1 MAKSSKKRN
10 QSQIFLDMAAEF
22 AQDMRADLILLVADS
37 GITKASVQKI
47 NEVCTTLVVT
57 RNKSFLSGIEETGVQ
72 RLHFDFGTDDI
83 SHFERVRQCVILGME
98 GGYIRRGSRLVCVT
112 RMLDPRNVDA
122 MVVVDTDHGFEGY
135 DPLRVAEL
143 AGDLPLEVVKAV
155 LDLAVEIGQEGREGD
170 PIGTLFVIGDSERVS
185 NSSRVM
191 TFDPFRGYAE
201 REKNICNPDIHEGV
215 KEVALMDGAFIV
227 QEDGVIL
234 SGGRYISAEVKGLV
248 LPKGLGARHVAAA
261 SITKTTRSIAI
272 AVSESTGAVRA
283 FRRGNIVL
291 RIDPPRRRVK
301 QERRR

>member
-1 MAKSSKKRN
+1 MAKQKRN

-22 AQDMRADLILLVADS
+22 AEDVQADMILLVADS
-37 GITKASVQKI
+37 GITRPAVRKLNA
-47 NEVCTTLVVT
+47 VCTTLVVT
-57 RNKSFLSGIEETGVQ
+57 RNRRFLSGIEESGVQ

-83 SHFERVRQCVILGME
+83 AHFERVRQCVILGME

-122 MVVVDTDHGFEGY
+122 MLVVDTSQGFEGY
-135 DPLRVAEL
+135 DPMRVAEL

-155 LDLAVEIGQEGREGD
+155 LDLAVEIGEEGREGD
-170 PIGTLFVIGDSERVS
+170 PVGTLFVIGDSERVS
-185 NSSRVM
+185 NNSRVM
-191 TFDPFRGYAE
+191 TFDPFRGYSE

-234 SGGRYISAEVKGLV
+234 SGGRYISADVKGLV

-283 FRRGNIVL
+283 FKRGNIVL

-301 QERRR
+301 QERKR

>member
-1 MAKSSKKRN
+1 MAKLSKKRN

-22 AQDMRADLILLVADS
+22 AQDMKADLILLVADS

-47 NEVCTTLVVT
+47 NEVCTTLVIT
-57 RNKSFLSGIEETGVQ
+57 RNKGFLSGIEETGVQ

-98 GGYIRRGSRLVCVT
+98 GGYIRRGSRLVCIT

-122 MVVVDTDHGFEGY
+122 MVVVDTDQGFEGY

-170 PIGTLFVIGDSERVS
+170 PVGTLFVIGDSERVS

-291 RIDPPRRRVK
+291 RIDQPRRRVK

>member
-1 MAKSSKKRN
+1 MTKSSKKRN
-10 QSQIFLDMAAEF
+10 QTQRFLDMAVEF
-22 AQDMRADLILLVADS
+22 AQDVKADLILLVADS
-37 GITKASVQKI
+37 GITKPTVQKL
-47 NEVCTTLVVT
+47 NALCPTLVVT
-57 RNKSFLSGIEETGVQ
+57 RNRRFLDGIEEMGVQ
-72 RLHFDFGTDDI
+72 RLHYDFGKDDGA
-83 SHFERVRQCVILGME
+83 HFERVRQCVILGME

-112 RMLDPRNVDA
+112 RMLDPRNIDA
-122 MVVVDTDHGFEGY
+122 MLVVDTGRGFEGY
-135 DPLRVAEL
+135 DPMRVAEL
-143 AGDLPLEVVKAV
+143 AGDLPLEVVKAA

-170 PIGTLFVIGDSERVS
+170 PVGTLFVIGDSERVS
-185 NSSRVM
+185 NHSRVM

-215 KEVALMDGAFIV
+215 KEVALMDGAFVI

-234 SGGRYISAEVKGLV
+234 SGGRYIAAEVKGLV

>member
-1 MAKSSKKRN
+1 MAKKRN
-10 QSQIFLDMAAEF
+10 QSQIFLNMATEF
-22 AQDMRADLILLVADS
+22 AQEVQADLILLVADS
-37 GITKASVQKI
+37 GITRSMVQKL
-47 NEVCTTLVVT
+47 NDVCTTLVVT
-57 RNKSFLSGIEETGVQ
+57 RNARFLSGIEETGVQ
-72 RLHFDFGTDDI
+72 RLHFDFGTDDV

-112 RMLDPRNVDA
+112 RMLDPRSIDA
-122 MVVVDTDHGFEGY
+122 MVVVDTSRGFEGY
-135 DPLRVAEL
+135 DPMRVAEL
-143 AGDLPLEVVKAV
+143 AGDLPLEVVKTV

-234 SGGRYISAEVKGLV
+234 SGGRYIAADVKGLI

-291 RIDPPRRRVK
+291 RIDQPRRRVK
-301 QERRR
+301 QERRRS

>member
-1 MAKSSKKRN
+1 MAKSNKKRN
-10 QSQIFLDMAAEF
+10 QTQVFLDLAAEF
-22 AQDMRADLILLVADS
+22 AQDVLADMILLVADS
-37 GITKASVQKI
+37 GITKPVVQKL
-47 NEVCTTLVVT
+47 NELCTTLVVT
-57 RNKSFLSGIEETGVQ
+57 RNRRFLSGIEEAGVQ

-83 SHFERVRQCVILGME
+83 SHFERVRQCVILGMA
-98 GGYIRRGSRLVCVT
+98 GGYIRRGSRVVCIT
-112 RMLDPRNVDA
+112 RMLDPRYIDG
-122 MVVVDTDHGFEGY
+122 MMVVDTSRGFEGY
-135 DPLRVAEL
+135 DPMRVAEL

-170 PIGTLFVIGDSERVS
+170 PVGTLFVIGDSDRVS
-185 NSSRVM
+185 NNSRSM

-201 REKNICNPDIHEGV
+201 REKNICNPDVHEGV

-234 SGGRYISAEVKGLV
+234 SGGRYISADVKGLV
-248 LPKGLGARHVAAA
+248 LTKGLGDRHVAAA

-272 AVSESTGAVRA
+272 AVSESTGTVRA

-301 QERRR
+301 QDRRR